1 MEMYLKGFLIALKGA
16 PITVGVSLVAVIIG
30 TLFGLVFA
38 LMKKSET
45 KIISLVSKA
54 YIEIV
59 RGTPMIVQALI
70 MAYGIPV
77 LLKENGIDFNWPH
90 LIIPALVVCGLNS
103 AAYMAEIIR
112 GGIQAVDYGQIE
124 AAQSLGMSKSQIN
137 KLIIL
142 PQAFRIVIPS
152 MGNEFVTLIKE
163 TSVLS
168 YVGIVEILRKAALWS
183 AASLNIFPAYVGA
196 AAVYLMLTY
205 PLSKCV
211 HALEKHMAKEV

>member
-1 MEMYLKGFLIALKGA
+1 MEMYLEGFLIALKGA

-54 YIEIV
+54 YIEIG

-90 LIIPALVVCGLNS
+90 LIIPALVV
-103 AAYMAEIIR
+103 
-112 GGIQAVDYGQIE
+112 
-124 AAQSLGMSKSQIN
+124 
-137 KLIIL
+137 
-142 PQAFRIVIPS
+142 
-152 MGNEFVTLIKE
+152 
-163 TSVLS
+163 
-168 YVGIVEILRKAALWS
+168 
-183 AASLNIFPAYVGA
+183 
-196 AAVYLMLTY
+196 
-205 PLSKCV
+205 
-211 HALEKHMAKEV
+211 